1 MCPVAAEAASHRPD
15 DIRVGGGVLGLVQQ
29 ASNGIIKAVQQGSV
43 AHAEMGGEMGGS
55 WDREGQRLV
64 EGLQVS
70 NGRCGVLPRVAD
82 RFMNGR

>member
-1 MCPVAAEAASHRPD
+1 M
-15 DIRVGGGVLGLVQQ
+15 VQQ

-43 AHAEMGGEMGGS
+43 AHAEMGGRRRGERGMGGA
-55 WDREGQRLV
+55 WEREGQRLV
-64 EGLQVS
+64 EGVQVS